1 MLNTFFIKLIWHVF
15 SSIYDLKPE
24 TMQIIQSIFGAGKD
38 LNILQMTARAIIVF
52 IIALIL
58 IRISGRRSFGL
69 RTPLDNIITIV
80 LGAVL
85 SRAIVGA
92 SDFLP
97 VIASSTALVIIH
109 RLCAYGMVHSRVF
122 SKFISGEK
130 ILVFNEG
137 DFLKQNMDK
146 GLICKEEILQ
156 EVRKSAL
163 TENLDKIEKIYME
176 RNGEVNSVK
185 KA

>member
-1 MLNTFFIKLIWHVF
+1 MF
-15 SSIYDLKPE
+15 SSVEHIKKL
-24 TMQIIQSIFGAGKD
+24 TMQILHSIFGTGKD
-38 LNILQMTARAIIVF
+38 LNVLQMTARSVVVF

-92 SDFLP
+92 SGFLP
-97 VIASSTALVIIH
+97 VIASCTALVLIH
-109 RLCAYGMVHSRVF
+109 RLFAYGMVHHPAF
-122 SKFISGEK
+122 SKLVSGEK
-130 ILVFNEG
+130 ILLFKDG
-137 DFLKQNMDK
+137 DFVKQHMDK
-146 GLICKEEILQ
+146 ALICEEEIRQ

-163 TENLDKIEKIYME
+163 TENLDRIEKIYME
-176 RNGEVNSVK
+176 RNGEVNSVR